1 MTDKGDEIAKFA
13 TAQLAREAFHRAV
26 SGHSSQI
33 GVVFEATMPIPS
45 SATALTFDPADA
57 PLPAFL
63 ELPPLPEDPGL
74 DGFVEAAAAEGG
86 DGGEN
91 GGEET
96 AASLRFSSSSAAD
109 AAAATSSPQ
118 QQLLLPL
125 LLRAAMLPWEGAS
138 CDTSA
143 AGAGGYDEQKEQQR
157 DLCSSLPLRLHNA
170 RWLASRCVAPSSEI
184 AGALSAAIDA
194 NGRILVDLEGAA
206 KRAEAESEE
215 RGANSND
222 GGSNNNYGSSDD
234 SDAQLLRSLAS
245 SLSAAQPRCS
255 GWLRVRLISYRPAN
269 RKQQQQQRLGGGTE
283 KGSRGGRFSLA
294 CCAAP
299 PPTLEEAEGDGEQR
313 GGDEKGRGRGRTP
326 SGGGLGG
333 RGGSD
338 DPKQTALPPPP
349 SPPRSRP
356 LRRRP
361 AAVALVWLRDGEEGE
376 GKGADDKAGSGGGKS
391 SSSHQP
397 PPPLLRTPPARRGA
411 TSVWEEEQHLAGSGD
426 GTEIDSDGEGAADR
440 FVPPTKVSTRFC
452 TPLRGPCAP
461 PSSLPDAAPPRP
473 ALVFRLRDALGRG
486 RLAAAVAGGDPSIGS
501 GELALSEVLDRVGGR
516 RAGGPV
522 ALGVPIFRDVAQE
535 EGEQPSSSSSP
546 PFPPRRRELA
556 GVLRVVV
563 DLVCEE
569 RLPLSLCCGSSSS
582 GSGSDKERGGGG
594 GATTSA
600 SPPFP
605 PPPPPPFPPPPPP
618 PPFPPPP
625 PPPPPPQQQTSFPAA
640 NAKTW
645 SALLALLWRA
655 WEREE
660 ERREEREKAAG
671 GQGRRRHLEGPLPA
685 APPQAMLASASDLA
699 SGVGGLS
706 AGFEAIEKG
715 VSEGLLPGG
724 RFLAAA
730 RSAAALC
737 RVPAPAQQAA
747 LLSLLLERWDPRGER
762 KRISR
767 APSASVSSSSSSTAV
782 AELAAAL
789 WRPLAS
795 VARGEGAAR
804 RGLEAEVAAA
814 VSLAGGRAAAAAVGA
829 VERFDLLWQPWDR
842 DPASPPAALA
852 AARAALELC
861 ALGVTWSPRVEALA
875 DPLAAHVRRA
885 ARRSV
890 RRAVVAALE
899 GGSPR
904 SSSSPSSAARGP
916 SPTSLALAAAAA
928 ACDAAR
934 RGIEL
939 DSALAPAFLAGPP
952 GAGGRGEEGSE
963 EGGGAGGRGQGEEGD
978 GGLDLVEVAGK
989 VRVSSALSL
998 LRSALRGRG
1007 CGEEAKAEDGDDG
1020 EDEEEAS
1027 PPAYGAAAQRLE
1039 DAARALSAALER
1051 RSTGRGR
1058 GGATA
1063 STSGPPARRSPLPS
1077 PSSQLPARLDVD
1089 ELFDPCISSA
1099 LWGLRPLAL
1108 AWVDRT
1114 LRPREVFEGAPSAAD
1129 PAGEGDPAAAGRR
1142 RRGGFGG
1149 LFGSGARSSP
1159 LPTRRKT
1166 AASAS
1171 PLIWRPVSRAAGALY
1186 PPAVVDLFSLIA
1198 SASDGLGAR
1207 ALARPPR
1214 GERAALRHAGTLA
1227 AALAPAPARMAALT
1241 EAALEGELA
1250 AASRAAAA
1258 AAAAASAFAD
1268 DGGNRTGGDGPS
1280 PWWKLGL
1287 GGPRRSGDRE
1297 ADSDLGRR
1305 VPISFKPPKPPH
1317 GLSNAACVQLSSL
1330 FELCV
1335 RAEDADARLRQ
1346 MLTFGGSGG
1355 SGAGGERGAEE
1366 SGAAAGPPPAPSA
1379 APRLAANV
1387 DLSARLSSAASR
1399 GAAVVAGRLGERL
1412 RYEFARAADGA
1423 RFRSSSSSSSSQ
1435 RPGSPPP
1442 PAAADPPSRAAA
1454 LVAAELESLD
1464 GRLSREALTGV
1475 ARALWR
1481 VSTAAAESVLLSA
1494 VVSPSPSSASA
1505 ASSPS
1510 AAAATKLSAEEA
1522 EAVVL
1527 ASAAVADAL
1536 GSLSG
1541 PAPLPAAALE
1551 PLGQRLRSL
1560 AALARSPTAGV
1571 AEAARLLWDA
1581 AAARGARA
1589 CASSGILL
1597 GGGGSSGRRRWS
1609 RLGGG
1614 DEEDSGSEE
1623 EEGEGEG
1630 EADIEA
1636 TTATAGASSSSPP
1649 PPAKN
1654 PLLAAASRFPGLA
1667 YADAVAL
1674 LSSRAAAEEKMAGG
1688 EKGQGE
1694 AARAAA
1700 AAAAR
1705 AAASAMTAVF
1715 GLRAPEGVAATFECR
1730 ASCAGGAR
1738 GTLFLSERYL
1748 AFAKA
1753 GTGVDVS
1760 GGGSGGGGWGGGWGG
1775 VAAVAGGDDSG
1786 GAFGLPCETAAAA
1799 SYPPLAVFK
1808 LSRLARME
1816 RCRRQRCGPF
1826 SVFFPHGSR
1835 EALTKTKKLTKNS
1848 FYSSLFSLSLPVSR
1862 PQFPNSRP
1870 LRTGPAG
1877 SRCGREGAIRS
1888 PAPLPPLPRPL
1899 ASRCC
1904 PRSSPRPPSGS
1915 FRAPEAGTRP
1925 RRRSGCTSWAQA
1937 RRSIGSFGGCLRRL
1951 LFRRRRRRRRR
1962 GGRRR
1967 RRARRQER
1975 RRPSLLPPPLR
1986 RRRRP
1991 PPPASSRTG
2000 SSRSGSPPRA
2010 PRRDGAPGPGARSG
2024 SPPRRAAAAEETG
2037 GASRSTRTSASRAA
2051 SSPRRGCWRSAAATR
2066 RGPCGRAGRWR
2077 RGRGWP

>member
-1 MTDKGDEIAKFA
+1 MTDKGDEIGKFA
-13 TAQLAREAFHRAV
+13 TAHLAREAFHRAV

-194 NGRILVDLEGAA
+194 NGMILVDLEGAA

-222 GGSNNNYGSSDD
+222 GGSNNNNGSGDD

-313 GGDEKGRGRGRTP
+313 GGDEKGRGREHTP

-397 PPPLLRTPPARRGA
+397 PPPPLLRTPPARRGA
-411 TSVWEEEQHLAGSGD
+411 TSVWEEEQHPAGSGD
-426 GTEIDSDGEGAADR
+426 GTEIDGDGEGAADR

-486 RLAAAVAGGDPSIGS
+486 RLAAAVAGGDPSIGL

-605 PPPPPPFPPPPPP
+605 PPPPPPFPPPPP
-618 PPFPPPP
+618 
-625 PPPPPPQQQTSFPAA
+625 QQQTSFPAA

-671 GQGRRRHLEGPLPA
+671 GQGRRRRLEGPLPA

-789 WRPLAS
+789 WRPLAA

-904 SSSSPSSAARGP
+904 SSSSPLSAARGP

-934 RGIEL
+934 RGIKL
-939 DSALAPAFLAGPP
+939 DSALAPAFLAGTP

-963 EGGGAGGRGQGEEGD
+963 KGGGAGGRGQGEEGD
-978 GGLDLVEVAGK
+978 GVGGLDLVEVAGK

-1007 CGEEAKAEDGDDG
+1007 CGEEAEAEDGDDG

-1129 PAGEGDPAAAGRR
+1129 PAGEGDAAAAGRR

-1159 LPTRRKT
+1159 LPARRKT
-1166 AASAS
+1166 AASTS

-1186 PPAVVDLFSLIA
+1186 SPAVVDLFSLIA

-1214 GERAALRHAGTLA
+1214 GERAAVRHAGTLA

-1258 AAAAASAFAD
+1258 AASAFAD
-1268 DGGNRTGGDGPS
+1268 DGGNRNSTGGDGPS

-1287 GGPRRSGDRE
+1287 RGPRRSGDRE

-1305 VPISFKPPKPPH
+1305 VPIFSMLPKPPH

-1335 RAEDADARLRQ
+1335 RAEDADARLRR

-1355 SGAGGERGAEE
+1355 SGGGGERGAEE

-1387 DLSARLSSAASR
+1387 ELSARLSSAASC

-1510 AAAATKLSAEEA
+1510 AAAATTLSAEEA

-1649 PPAKN
+1649 PPAKD

-1688 EKGQGE
+1688 ENRQGE

-1753 GTGVDVS
+1753 GTGVDAP
-1760 GGGSGGGGWGGGWGG
+1760 GGGSGGGGWGG

-1786 GAFGLPCETAAAA
+1786 GAFGLPCETVAAA

-1826 SVFFPHGSR
+1826 SVFPPPGSR
-1835 EALTKTKKLTKNS
+1835 EALTKTKKLTKNY
-1848 FYSSLFSLSLPVSR
+1848 FYSSLFSLS
-1862 PQFPNSRP
+1862 
-1870 LRTGPAG
+1870 
-1877 SRCGREGAIRS
+1877 
-1888 PAPLPPLPRPL
+1888 
-1899 ASRCC
+1899 
-1904 PRSSPRPPSGS
+1904 PPS
-1915 FRAPEAGTRP
+1915 
-1925 RRRSGCTSWAQA
+1925 
-1937 RRSIGSFGGCLRRL
+1937 LDL
-1951 LFRRRRRRRRR
+1951 
-1962 GGRRR
+1962 
-1967 RRARRQER
+1967 
-1975 RRPSLLPPPLR
+1975 
-1986 RRRRP
+1986 
-1991 PPPASSRTG
+1991 
-2000 SSRSGSPPRA
+2000 
-2010 PRRDGAPGPGARSG
+2010 DY
-2024 SPPRRAAAAEETG
+2024 
-2037 GASRSTRTSASRAA
+2037 
-2051 SSPRRGCWRSAAATR
+2051 
-2066 RGPCGRAGRWR
+2066 
-2077 RGRGWP
+2077 